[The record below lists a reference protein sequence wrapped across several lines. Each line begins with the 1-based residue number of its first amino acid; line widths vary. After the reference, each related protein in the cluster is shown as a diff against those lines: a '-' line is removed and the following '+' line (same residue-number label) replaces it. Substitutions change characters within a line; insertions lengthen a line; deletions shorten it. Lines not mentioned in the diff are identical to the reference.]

1 MTSLASGNG
10 QPGSAAVLR
19 VASRNIAPHK
29 VDKLRSWM
37 LEAQRRDDEVRE
49 TFRQEPSD
57 TSTLIR
63 ERR

>member
-1 MTSLASGNG
+1 
-10 QPGSAAVLR
+10 VLR